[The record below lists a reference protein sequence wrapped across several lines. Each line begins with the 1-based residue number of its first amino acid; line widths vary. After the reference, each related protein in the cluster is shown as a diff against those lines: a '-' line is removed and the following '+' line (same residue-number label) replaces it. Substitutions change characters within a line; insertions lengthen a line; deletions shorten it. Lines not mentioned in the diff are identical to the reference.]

1 MRYKEFSLKPLKED
15 ATCGATAAGNVA
27 VVAAP
32 FFTNPEP
39 KAKEKKKKV
48 TVVKRK

>member
-1 MRYKEFSLKPLKED
+1 MRYSDFSKTIIKED
-15 ATCGATAAGNVA
+15 ATAGATAAGNVA
-27 VVAAP
+27 TVAAP

-39 KAKEKKKKV
+39 KSKDKKKKV